1 MSDQKIIPIE
11 KIHVPTDRLREFDE
25 NYAKAIAS
33 SITDGAPNQDILV
46 RYTSGGKQPYTLVD
60 GEHRLGAMKLLG
72 HTEIPVKVR
81 QLTKQEARLAEID
94 SNLVGY
100 DLTALDRAIFMAERK
115 KVYEALYPETKHGGD
130 RRSEGFDFQEDKVV
144 HLKFT
149 EDAAEKVG
157 LGYKT
162 IQRSI
167 QIAKNLDANTIKAL
181 RGTPEANN
189 ASRLLSLARME
200 PEKRSVAINIFKETG
215 DLADAIYQSVGKNT
229 KKAPEAELKYAA
241 LVAAWKA
248 APQKAKLKFIE
259 TQSDELKKL
268 LELEG

>member
-1 MSDQKIIPIE
+1 MSDQKIIPID
-11 KIHVPTDRLREFDE
+11 KIHVPTDRLREYDE
-25 NYAKAIAS
+25 NYARIIAS

-72 HTEIPVKVR
+72 QTEIPVKVR

-115 KVYEALYPETKHGGD
+115 KIYEELYPETKHGGD
-130 RRSEGFDFQEDKVV
+130 RRSEGFDFQKDKNV

-167 QIAKNLDANTIKAL
+167 QIANSLQADTIKAL

-189 ASRLLSLARME
+189 ASKLLKLARME
-200 PEKRSVAINIFKETG
+200 PAKQSMAVGIYKETRDLGDAINQAE
-215 DLADAIYQSVGKNT
+215 GKKV
-229 KKAPEAELKYAA
+229 KKAPDAEVKYAA
-241 LVAAWKA
+241 LVDAWKK
-248 APQKAKLKFIE
+248 APKKSRLKFV
-259 TQSDELKKL
+259 ELVHGELAAL
-268 LELEG
+268 LEEIG